1 MKKFITS
8 TFLAS
13 LTSISFAFPS
23 AIDSDYTV
31 KAGETENVTS
41 KCEFAKTSTL
51 TVNGTLSFD
60 TNVQYALRINSDSS
74 VIVADGGKLIAP
86 TSIGVYSSTADNFV
100 LDQGNLIVEEGGHVQ
115 NGKIG
120 MQSGTLT
127 INQENGIVG
136 MLNSPYKYAFIC
148 PVTTNGIIKLNASQ
162 GFVAD
167 MRANSKLTFKKD
179 VGNDAILTI
188 SDAFINGNVNNIS
201 SISMTFENFD
211 TRSFF
216 LETGN
221 HSVFSLTENDTKL
234 IVTFTDPSNSAVR
247 NQTYSF
253 YSLINGQEVAFES
266 IVLESGINNGVSG
279 YWVYDSALVAVPE
292 PAEWAIIFG
301 AIALGLAVYRRRK

>member
-1 MKKFITS
+1 MKRLLLQLVLVS
-8 TFLAS
+8 SAVAS
-13 LTSISFAFPS
+13 YAFPS
-23 AIDSDYTV
+23 SIKSDYTIQ
-31 KAGETENVTS
+31 AGTIENATS
-41 KCEFAKTSTL
+41 DCTVAWATL
-51 TVNGTLSFD
+51 LIEGTLSFEAD
-60 TNVQYALRINSDSS
+60 AQYALKIQDGSN
-74 VIVADGGKLIAP
+74 VIVANGGKLVAP
-86 TSIGVYSSTADNFV
+86 TSNSLYSSTANNFV
-100 LDQGNLIVEEGGHVQ
+100 LRKGNLIVEEGGYIQ

-120 MQSGTLT
+120 FENGTLT

-201 SISMTFENFD
+201 VSMTFENFD

-221 HSVFSLTENDTKL
+221 HTEYALSEDGKDL
-234 IVTFTDPSNSAVR
+234 LVSFRDPSNNAIR

-253 YSLINGQEVAFES
+253 YTLIDGVEIDFES

-301 AIALGLAVYRRRK
+301 SLALGFAIYRRRK

>member
-1 MKKFITS
+1 MKRLLLQLVLVS
-8 TFLAS
+8 SAVAS
-13 LTSISFAFPS
+13 YAFPS
-23 AIDSDYTV
+23 SIKSDYTIQAGTIENATSACTIE
-31 KAGETENVTS
+31 KANLLIE
-41 KCEFAKTSTL
+41 
-51 TVNGTLSFD
+51 GTLSFETD
-60 TNVQYALRINSDSS
+60 AQYALKIQDGSN
-74 VIVADGGKLIAP
+74 VIVANGGKLVAP
-86 TSIGVYSSTADNFV
+86 TSNCLYSSKPNNFV
-100 LDQGNLIVEEGGHVQ
+100 LRKGNLIVEEGGYIQ

-120 MQSGTLT
+120 FENGTLT

-216 LETGN
+216 LEIGN
-221 HSVFSLTENDTKL
+221 HTEYALSEDGKDL
-234 IVTFTDPSNSAVR
+234 LVSFRDPSNNAIR

-253 YSLINGQEVAFES
+253 YTLIDGVEIDFES

-301 AIALGLAVYRRRK
+301 SLALGFAIYRRRK

>member
-1 MKKFITS
+1 MKRLLLQLVLVS
-8 TFLAS
+8 SAVAS
-13 LTSISFAFPS
+13 YAFPS
-23 AIDSDYTV
+23 SIKSDYTIQ
-31 KAGETENVTS
+31 AGTIENATS
-41 KCEFAKTSTL
+41 DCTITSATL
-51 TVNGTLSFD
+51 LIEGTLSFETD
-60 TNVQYALRINSDSS
+60 AQYALKIQDGSN
-74 VIVADGGKLIAP
+74 VIVANGGKLVAP
-86 TSIGVYSSTADNFV
+86 TSNCLYSSKPNNFV
-100 LDQGNLIVEEGGHVQ
+100 LRKGNLIVEEGGYIQ

-120 MQSGTLT
+120 FENGTLT

-136 MLNSPYKYAFIC
+136 MVNSPYKHAFIC

-167 MRANSKLTFKKD
+167 MRKDSKLTFKKEA
-179 VGNDAILTI
+179 GNDAILTI
-188 SDAFINGNVNNIS
+188 SDTYINGNVNNTS
-201 SISMTFENFD
+201 VSFTLENFD

-234 IVTFTDPSNSAVR
+234 YVTFTDPSNSAVR

-253 YSLINGQEVAFES
+253 YNLVDGKDVAFES
-266 IVLESGINNGVSG
+266 IVLELGTNNGVSG

-301 AIALGLAVYRRRK
+301 SLALGFAIYRRRK